1 MSPGLDVFFILR
13 AAATSGSAAASA
25 SSGRS
30 RWSGQVGFPGGHVE
44 AGEEDRGLQGLGDQ
58 GGNIVI

>member
-13 AAATSGSAAASA
+13 AAATSAAASA
-25 SSGRS
+25 RSGRS

-44 AGEEDRGLQGLGDQ
+44 AGEEDRGLQGLVTRGEA
-58 GGNIVI
+58 